1 MKIGITGRIMLI
13 YGGVLLLIVS
23 MSVFF
28 SYIGT
33 VGGLEEQLKKT
44 NMALLK
50 QIDQKIEMAFQQTEN
65 NLLQLTNELEF
76 VYFMNDSYE
85 DNAQK
90 NANFYAL
97 NSKLT
102 TFMNNNLQFSSI
114 FVYSDV
120 SGKIL
125 TEKLYTSKESSE
137 NGWITE
143 YLDMPVYFQWLPT
156 HKIWDGYVN
165 RDVVTLIRSYPAISA
180 PGYRKGLLA
189 ANIDE
194 DVLYQMIHGIYEEDF
209 QGHTFIM
216 DKNGEVV
223 THDDKS
229 KLYSRM
235 KDLPYVQRV
244 LNGDESGSFVAEID
258 AVKQTVSYKT
268 SGYTGWKIVNIV
280 PESQMYKQL
289 TFTRN
294 LLIAIA
300 TGMFLLAFVIV
311 FFINRRTFRP
321 IERLIGKLSGAYR
334 PVADTA
340 RGSGLPA
347 HGVSYLESI
356 FDQMFMDREQL
367 EKQVRDSKPMLK
379 WRTVMD
385 ILIGYRTEYALVRPH
400 LEFAGLR
407 LFPGQYVVCTAEL
420 SKEGG
425 IDPRDEVLYTY
436 ALCNVAEEII
446 NMENAG
452 VAIDLGSGRAVI
464 LFSFAE
470 GDEEQNHLRAAALLE
485 QILDV
490 MRRQIGLTVAAGLGK
505 GYRELKDV
513 PLSYAESRQA
523 LQYKMVAGGHSVI
536 SIMDVQSPDS
546 QDYYRMV
553 QRIDRIVD
561 SLKQADLRKMAGL
574 LHEAYE
580 EAVKRNLSPDLLR
593 QFSFELVMRS
603 MQTVESIG
611 IDTGETLTEIG
622 NLHERINRCEN
633 WQETEQVVGSV
644 LQRLVEKI
652 ENRRSQRGK
661 NDNIDKILRFIEE
674 NYRDS
679 GLSLDRL
686 ADEFHLSRTYIS
698 RLFKEQVED
707 NFIDYLIKIRIEA
720 AKELLKD
727 KSIKINDIS
736 DAIGY
741 TYSRSFTRTFKKYT
755 GLTPTEYRDQATDAE
770 EPESP
775 DK

>member
-1 MKIGITGRIMLI
+1 MRISVMGRIMII
-13 YGGVLLLIVS
+13 YGGVLLLIIS
-23 MSVFF
+23 LSFF
-28 SYIGT
+28 LSYKGT
-33 VGGLEEQLKKT
+33 VGGLERQLQKT

-50 QIDQKIEMAFQQTEN
+50 QIDQKIGTEFQQMEK

-76 VYFMNDSYE
+76 VYFMNDSYK
-85 DNAQK
+85 DNGQK
-90 NANFYAL
+90 NTNFYAL
-97 NSKLT
+97 SSKLT
-102 TFMNNNLQFSSI
+102 TFMNNNLQFSTI

-120 SGKIL
+120 SGNIL
-125 TEKLYTSKESSE
+125 TEKLYTSKETSE
-137 NGWITE
+137 NQWLTE

-156 HKIWDGYVN
+156 HKIWDGQVN
-165 RDVVTLIRSYPAISA
+165 RDVVTLIRSYPALSA
-180 PGYRKGLLA
+180 PGYRKGLVA

-209 QGHTFIM
+209 QGHTFIV

-223 THDDKS
+223 THDDKT

-235 KDLPYVQRV
+235 KELPYIQKV
-244 LNGDESGSFVAEID
+244 LSGDESGSFVAEID
-258 AVKQTVSYKT
+258 RVKQTVSYKT
-268 SGYTGWKIVNIV
+268 SGYTGWKIVSIV
-280 PESQMYKQL
+280 PESQIYKPL
-289 TFTRN
+289 IVTRN
-294 LLIAIA
+294 LMIAVA
-300 TGMFLLAFVIV
+300 AGMFLVAFILV

-321 IERLIGKLSGAYR
+321 IDRLIGKLSGTYR
-334 PVADTA
+334 PVADTV
-340 RGSGLPA
+340 RGSQLQAQGI
-347 HGVSYLESI
+347 SYLESI

-367 EKQVRDSKPMLK
+367 EKQLRDSKPMLK

-385 ILIGYRTEYALVRPH
+385 ILIGYRSEYALVQPH

-407 LFPGQYVVCTAEL
+407 LFPGRYVVCTAEI

-425 IDPRDEVLYTY
+425 IDPKDEVLYTY

-464 LFSFAE
+464 LFSFPE

-485 QILDV
+485 QILDI
-490 MRRQIGLTVAAGLGK
+490 MHKQIGLTVAAGLGG
-505 GYRELKDV
+505 GYKELKDV
-513 PLSYAESRQA
+513 PLSYAESQQA
-523 LQYKMVAGGHSVI
+523 LQYKMVAGGHAVI
-536 SIMDVQSPDS
+536 SIMDVQSPDN
-546 QDYYRMV
+546 QDYYHIV

-561 SLKQADLRKMAGL
+561 SLKQADSDRVDSL
-574 LHEAYE
+574 LQEIYE
-580 EAVKRNLSPDLLR
+580 DAVKKNLSPDLLR

-603 MQTVESIG
+603 MQAVESIG
-611 IDTGETLTEIG
+611 INTGEILAEIG

-633 WQETEQVVGSV
+633 WRETAQVVGFV
-644 LQRLVEKI
+644 LQKLVEKI
-652 ENRRSQRGK
+652 ENRRIQRGK
-661 NDNIDKILRFIEE
+661 NDNIDKILRFVQE

-679 GLSLDRL
+679 GLSLDSL
-686 ADEFHLSRTYIS
+686 AEEFHLSRTYIS

-720 AKELLKD
+720 AKKLLRD

-755 GLTPTEYRDQATDAE
+755 GLTPTEYRDQAADTE
-770 EPESP
+770 EPETP
-775 DK
+775 K